1 MSQTCQDVQLNVPE
15 RTVHYGL
22 QKRKLLILASI
33 STNFVVIQVYV
44 LNNKDHYDQSTP
56 LKQII
61 ACRVHYSCIQYK
73 TTN

>member
-1 MSQTCQDVQLNVPE
+1 MNQTCQDVQLNVPE

-44 LNNKDHYDQSTP
+44 LNNEDHYDQST
-56 LKQII
+56 
-61 ACRVHYSCIQYK
+61 
-73 TTN
+73 